1 MSTSK
6 RRHFTP
12 DEKAAIVRQHLIEK
26 VEISAICE
34 QHGIQPS
41 VFYLWRN
48 QLFENAASALQ
59 DRRATRHD
67 PQQQALEAERRKVA
81 QLEARL
87 AHKDRVIAQL
97 AEENIGLKKE
107 DGGT

>member
-6 RRHFTP
+6 RRQFTP

-26 VEISAICE
+26 VEISALCE
-34 QHGIQPS
+34 QHDIQPS
-41 VFYLWRN
+41 LYYLWRN
-48 QLFENAASALQ
+48 QLFEHAARALQ
-59 DRRATRHD
+59 DRRATGHD

-97 AEENIGLKKE
+97 AEENIGLKGE

>member
-1 MSTSK
+1 MSTLK
-6 RRHFTP
+6 RRQFTP
-12 DEKAAIVRQHLIEK
+12 DEKAAIVRQHLVEK
-26 VEISAICE
+26 VEISALCE
-34 QHGIQPS
+34 QHNIQPS

-67 PQQQALEAERRKVA
+67 TQQQALEAERRKVA

-87 AHKDRVIAQL
+87 ANKDHVIAQL
-97 AEENIGLKKE
+97 AEENIGLKKGG
-107 DGGT
+107 GGT

>member
-6 RRHFTP
+6 RRQFTP
-12 DEKAAIVRQHLIEK
+12 DEKAAIVREHLVEK
-26 VEISAICE
+26 VEVSALCE
-34 QHGIQPS
+34 KHNLQPS
-41 VFYLWRN
+41 VFYLWRS
-48 QLFENAASALQ
+48 QLFENLASALQ
-59 DRRATRHD
+59 DRRVARHD
-67 PQQQALEAERRKVA
+67 PQQQAVEAERRKVA

-97 AEENIGLKKE
+97 AEENISLKKG